1 MNKAA
6 QKPQLSATLSP
17 HRPTRFRWQAF
28 AIHLG
33 ISLAILA
40 VLLYLLF
47 YHWFPDYLFDTDGGW
62 QALRVIAGV
71 DIVLG
76 PVLTLIAA
84 NPAKT
89 TRELRRDFSLIGLI
103 QAAALGGGIWL
114 AWDNRPYAVF
124 WFDGSFQSQPW
135 SSFHDEK
142 AARSWI
148 KNRHETTPMMVYVD
162 LPDDIFRR
170 SELLRQALS
179 EGRSL
184 MFSAPLLRAW
194 PGNPVQ
200 IRAHAG
206 SHRKWLAADAQ
217 REKTYRARL
226 AELHLD
232 DATTLPV
239 ATRSRYSTYFLLLS
253 AATLRPVGTAA
264 IAPPYEM
271 LAGLMPNHPGNSH
284 ADESGAA
291 PAPPATR
298 P

>member
-253 AATLRPVGTAA
+253 AVTLRPVGTAA

-271 LAGLMPNHPGNSH
+271 LAGLIPNHPGNSH
-284 ADESGAA
+284 ADESGSA

>member
-1 MNKAA
+1 MNKTA
-6 QKPQLSATLSP
+6 QNPPPSASIAS
-17 HRPTRFRWQAF
+17 HRPARFRWQAF

-33 ISLAILA
+33 ISLTILA

-71 DIVLG
+71 DIILG

-84 NPAKT
+84 NPTKA
-89 TRELRRDFSLIGLI
+89 TRELRRDFTVIGLI
-103 QAAALGGGIWL
+103 QAAALSGGVWL

-124 WFDGSFQSQPW
+124 WYDGSFQSQPW

-142 AARSWI
+142 AARAWI
-148 KNRHETTPMMVYVD
+148 ENRHETTPIMVYVD
-162 LPDDIFRR
+162 LPDDIFLR
-170 SELLRQALS
+170 SELFRKALS
-179 EGRSL
+179 EGTSV
-184 MFSAPLLRAW
+184 MFSAPLFRAW
-194 PGNPVQ
+194 PGDP
-200 IRAHAG
+200 AHITAYADAY
-206 SHRKWLAADAQ
+206 RKWLAADAQ

-253 AATLRPVGTAA
+253 AATLRPIGIAA
-264 IAPPYEM
+264 IKPSYEM
-271 LAGLMPNHPGNSH
+271 LAGLMPNPHRN
-284 ADESGAA
+284 ADDKNIA
-291 PAPPATR
+291 PQSLPKTQP
-298 P
+298 

>member
-6 QKPQLSATLSP
+6 QNPQLSATISP
-17 HRPTRFRWQAF
+17 HRPARFRWQAF

-33 ISLAILA
+33 ISLTILA

-71 DIVLG
+71 DIILG

-89 TRELRRDFSLIGLI
+89 TRELRRDFTAIGLI
-103 QAAALGGGIWL
+103 QALALSAGVWL

-142 AARSWI
+142 AARAWI
-148 KNRHETTPMMVYVD
+148 KNQHETTPIMVYVD

-170 SELLRQALS
+170 SELFRKALS
-179 EGRSL
+179 EKTSA
-184 MFSAPLLRAW
+184 MFSAPLFRAW
-194 PGNPVQ
+194 PGDP
-200 IRAHAG
+200 AHITAYAG
-206 SHRKWLAADAQ
+206 SYRKWLAADAQ

-253 AATLRPVGTAA
+253 AATLRPVGIVT
-264 IAPPYEM
+264 IAPPSEM
-271 LAGLMPNHPGNSH
+271 LAGLMPNPHRNTE
-284 ADESGAA
+284 DESIA
-291 PAPPATR
+291 PQRLPKTQP
-298 P
+298 